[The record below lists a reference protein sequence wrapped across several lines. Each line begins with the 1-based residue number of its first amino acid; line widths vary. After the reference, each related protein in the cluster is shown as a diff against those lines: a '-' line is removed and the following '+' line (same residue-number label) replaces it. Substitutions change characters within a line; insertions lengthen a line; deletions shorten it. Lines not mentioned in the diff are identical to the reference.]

1 MSGTQAPPLTDP
13 SAPAAPSTGDSFNQ
27 ALSGL
32 RERRRALQQGG
43 QPAAAAPP
51 ASPAAPAQP
60 GHNGG
65 PPIGHNGG
73 PPLPPGPAQ
82 PGGDDLGYIPGAL
95 AGLAPPAAP
104 GGGPAA
110 PGHAVPPAAAPG
122 HEPPPETLITV
133 NIGGTLSRVPL
144 AELQQGYLRQ
154 ADYTQKSQEAATAI
168 RQANELGAAFSA
180 QRDVLA
186 ARLAAIVQ
194 ADTEEFSKPIDWVA
208 ERARDREAADEKLAR
223 FQNWQQRQA
232 ELRDLEESKAR
243 EVRARKEAV
252 MRAGHGF
259 LAQHV
264 PGWNDPALRQRIQAD
279 LAAHARQVGYSDQE
293 LATMEVLDP
302 RQILMGYESM
312 LYRLLRGRRM
322 PAPAAAPA
330 PTLASAR
337 GRYTPPATA
346 RAAAQ
351 PGGTERPLGDAAAD
365 FEARPTV
372 DTALGLLRARR
383 GQR

>member
-1 MSGTQAPPLTDP
+1 MSGTPAPTLTDP
-13 SAPAAPSTGDSFNQ
+13 SAPATPAAGHSFDQ
-27 ALSGL
+27 ALASV

-43 QPAAAAPP
+43 QP
-51 ASPAAPAQP
+51 PAAPAPQSAAGQP

-65 PPIGHNGG
+65 PAMGHNGG
-73 PPLPPGPAQ
+73 PPLPPGPAL
-82 PGGDDLGYIPGAL
+82 PGGDDAGYIPGAL
-95 AGLAPPAAP
+95 SGLAPPAPP
-104 GGGPAA
+104 GGQPAA
-110 PGHAVPPAAAPG
+110 PGAAPPAAAPPAMG
-122 HEPPPETLITV
+122 HEPPPETLVTINV
-133 NIGGTLSRVPL
+133 GGTPSRVTL

-154 ADYTQKSQEAATAI
+154 ADYTQKSQAAAAAI
-168 RQANELGAAFSA
+168 RQANELGAAFTA

-194 ADTEEFSKPIDWVA
+194 ADTEEFSRPIDWVA
-208 ERARDREAADEKLAR
+208 EHARDPAEADAKMAR

-232 ELRDLEESKAR
+232 ELVQLEESRAR
-243 EVRARKEAV
+243 EERARKEAV

-264 PGWNDPALRQRIQAD
+264 PGWTDPATRQRIQAD

-293 LATMEVLDP
+293 MATMEVLDP

-312 LYRLLRGRRM
+312 LYRLMRARRL
-322 PAPAAAPA
+322 PAPAAAPSPTIAA
-330 PTLASAR
+330 PR
-337 GRYTPPATA
+337 GRYTPPVTA
-346 RAAAQ
+346 RAAE
-351 PGGTERPLGDAAAD
+351 PGGTGRPLGDATAE

-383 GQR
+383 GR